1 MSATKS
7 NADPLWTGPDL
18 IEAMG
23 ARLEGGASGAITGV
37 SIDTRTLA
45 PGDVYFAIRGDV
57 HDGHVFVGEA
67 FRRGAAAAVID
78 ETHAGDVHAGELA
91 GSGPLIVVPDV
102 LRGLENAARAA
113 RARAS
118 ADFVAVT
125 GSVGKTSTKEAL
137 RLALG
142 SQGKVHAS
150 AASYNNHWG
159 VPLSLARMPATCDFG
174 VFEIGMSASGEIV
187 PLTEMVR
194 PDVAIVTT
202 VAPVHLEFFPSIA
215 AIADAKG
222 EVFLG
227 LEPGGI
233 AVINRDIGE
242 FARLKAHAMA
252 SPAGRIIT
260 FGEHDEADV
269 RARRIVSQADCTV
282 VDAMVFGMPV
292 VYRIGSPGRH
302 IALNSLGVL
311 ATVKALGGDLALAAL
326 ALSDLAPPVGRG
338 ERTRL
343 NVAGGDVLLIDESYN
358 ANPASMRAAIE
369 ALGQSNIGFRG
380 RRIAVL
386 ADMLELGAESERLH
400 GALAETLE
408 ENAVDVV
415 FAAGP
420 AMKSLWH
427 RLPMTMRGSYASNPA
442 DLEAT
447 VTAALRAGDVVM
459 IKGSNG
465 TRISRLVTA
474 LKGRFADAPPVAVKA

>member
-1 MSATKS
+1 MSATMTSSKS
-7 NADPLWTGPDL
+7 LWTGAEL
-18 IEAMG
+18 AEAMG
-23 ARLEGGASGAITGV
+23 ARLEGEAAGAITGV

-45 PGDVYFAIRGDV
+45 PGDAYFSIRGDV
-57 HDGHVFVGEA
+57 HDGHAFVAEA
-67 FRRGAAAAVID
+67 FRRDAAAAVVD
-78 ETHAGDVHAGELA
+78 EAHVGELA
-91 GSGPLIVVPDV
+91 GAGPMIVVPDV
-102 LRGLENAARAA
+102 LRGLESAARAS
-113 RARAS
+113 RARSPAR
-118 ADFVAVT
+118 FVAVT

-142 SQGKVHAS
+142 SQGEVHAS

-159 VPLSLARMPATCDFG
+159 VPLSLARMPAHCDFG
-174 VFEIGMSASGEIV
+174 VFEIGMSAPGEIV
-187 PLTEMVR
+187 PLTHMVR
-194 PDVAIVTT
+194 PHVAVVTT

-227 LEPGGI
+227 LEPGGV

-242 FARLKAHAMA
+242 YGRLKSHAMA

-269 RARRIVSQADCTV
+269 RARRIIPQADCTV
-282 VDAMVFGMPV
+282 VDATVFGVPV
-292 VYRIGSPGRH
+292 AYRIGSPGRH
-302 IALNSLGVL
+302 IALNSLAVL
-311 ATVKALGGDLALAAL
+311 AAVKALGGDLALAAL
-326 ALSDLAPPVGRG
+326 ALSELAPPVGRG

-343 NVAGGDVLLIDESYN
+343 TVAGGEVLLIDESYN

-369 ALGQSNIGFRG
+369 ALGQSDIGFRG

-386 ADMLELGAESERLH
+386 ADMLELGSESERLH
-400 GALAETLE
+400 EALVATLE

-420 AMKSLWH
+420 AMKSLWRH
-427 RLPMTMRGSYASNPA
+427 LPMNLRGSYAPA
-442 DLEAT
+442 PAELEAT

-474 LKGRFADAPPVAVKA
+474 LKGRFADTAPATVKA

>member
-7 NADPLWTGPDL
+7 NTDPLWTGPDL
-18 IEAMG
+18 TGAMG
-23 ARLEGGASGAITGV
+23 ARPEGGAAGAITGV

-57 HDGHVFVGEA
+57 HDGHAFVGEA
-67 FRRGAAAAVID
+67 FRRGAAAAVVD
-78 ETHAGDVHAGELA
+78 EIHAGQLA
-91 GSGPLIVVPDV
+91 GAGPLIVVPDV

-118 ADFVAVT
+118 ADCVAVT

-142 SQGKVHAS
+142 SQGEVHAS

-159 VPLSLARMPATCDFG
+159 VPLSLARMPSACDFG
-174 VFEIGMSASGEIV
+174 VFEIGMSAPGEIA
-187 PLTEMVR
+187 PLTRMVR
-194 PDVAIVTT
+194 PDVAVVTT

-227 LEPGGI
+227 LEPGGV

-242 FARLKAHAMA
+242 FGRLKAHAMA

-260 FGEHDEADV
+260 FGEHDDADV
-269 RARRIVSQADCTV
+269 KARRIVSQADCTV
-282 VDAMVFGMPV
+282 VEATVFGMPV

-302 IALNSLGVL
+302 IALNSLAVL

-326 ALSDLAPPVGRG
+326 ALSELAPPVGRG

-369 ALGQSNIGFRG
+369 ALGQSDIGLRG

-386 ADMLELGAESERLH
+386 SDMLELGAESERLH
-400 GALAETLE
+400 QSLARIIED
-408 ENAVDVV
+408 NAVDVV

-427 RLPMTMRGSYASNPA
+427 SLPMTLHGAYAPTPA
-442 DLEAT
+442 ELEHA
-447 VTAALRAGDVVM
+447 VTSALRAGDVVM
-459 IKGSNG
+459 VKGSNG
-465 TRISRLVTA
+465 TRISRLVAA
-474 LKGRFADAPPVAVKA
+474 LKSRFAEAASVAAKV